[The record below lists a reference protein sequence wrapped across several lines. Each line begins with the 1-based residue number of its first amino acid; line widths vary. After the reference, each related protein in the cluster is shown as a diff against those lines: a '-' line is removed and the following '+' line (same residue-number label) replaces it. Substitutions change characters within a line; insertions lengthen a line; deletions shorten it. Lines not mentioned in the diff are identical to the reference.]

1 MVGLDG
7 AQLADQRVV
16 LGVGD
21 LGVVERVVALV
32 VVGDQPAQLVGACHR
47 IGTADRSSPPGVRPS
62 PASVFRT
69 HPAIP
74 EPSTT
79 SGSVGS

>member
-7 AQLADQRVV
+7 AQLAHQGVV

-21 LGVVERVVALV
+21 LGIVEHVIALV
-32 VVGDQPAQLVGACHR
+32 VVGDQPAQLLGTGHR
-47 IGTADRSSPPGVRPS
+47 IITGGRRPPRS
-62 PASVFRT
+62 PAGSGLFRA
-69 HPAIP
+69 HPTIP

-79 SGSVGS
+79 DGWLGS